1 MNFLNLDYLSLFRE
15 ILLKYPQLYI
25 IDIHS
30 IPAKQL

>member
-1 MNFLNLDYLSLFRE
+1 MNFLNLDSRSLFRE